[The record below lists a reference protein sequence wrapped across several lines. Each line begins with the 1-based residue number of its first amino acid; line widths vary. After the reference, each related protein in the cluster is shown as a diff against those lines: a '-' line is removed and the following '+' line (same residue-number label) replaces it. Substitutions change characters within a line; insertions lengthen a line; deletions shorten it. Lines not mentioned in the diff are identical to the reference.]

1 MPLELYAISGS
12 PYAWRVQLALE
23 HKRIPYTTKLLSL
36 SQGELRSP
44 DYLALN
50 PRGRVPTIVDDGF
63 VLYESIAILAY
74 LEQRWPDPPLF
85 GRSPREAGTTWR
97 VISEYTSYL
106 DPSVEDFIL
115 PLYFGRATEQAA
127 SIRRA
132 AATIAD
138 ELARYDTVLSRS
150 PYLAGDA
157 LTAADLVVFPHLQS
171 IVRAAAKPAAAAF
184 ELAFLP
190 LPTRHPAL
198 DAWRARLEALPHYER
213 TIPPHWR

>member
-1 MPLELYAISGS
+1 MTLEL
-12 PYAWRVQLALE
+12 
-23 HKRIPYTTKLLSL
+23 
-36 SQGELRSP
+36 
-44 DYLALN
+44 
-50 PRGRVPTIVDDGF
+50 
-63 VLYESIAILAY
+63 
-74 LEQRWPDPPLF
+74 
-85 GRSPREAGTTWR
+85 
-97 VISEYTSYL
+97 
-106 DPSVEDFIL
+106 
-115 PLYFGRATEQAA
+115 GRATEQAA

-171 IVRAAAKPAAAAF
+171 IVRAASKPAAAAF

-190 LPTRHPAL
+190 LPPAL
-198 DAWRARLEALPHYER
+198 DAWRARLEALSYYER